1 MVARSRFSF
10 SKLAFAVA
18 GALALVV
25 GTDAAGAV
33 LPAPPPDPP
42 VRVIVQLWD
51 GLDAAPRTAVAN
63 LGGAVTGN
71 LAVVNGFSATLPS
84 SAVASLAAN
93 PGVRVV
99 SLDAPVLTQGTMAD
113 GGAPSVYREV
123 VRADAASAAGRR
135 GAGVTVAVIDTGIA
149 PTGPLADRLLT
160 VDGGA
165 QCVNLSPEP
174 GCADSYGHGTFIA
187 GLVNGV
193 APDANLLALK
203 LSGRDGTSDVSRLL
217 TAIDWVLV
225 NKDRYNVKVV
235 NLSVRTYSPLSYR
248 TDPVNLAVERLW
260 AAGVLVSVSAGNQ
273 GPGASSIAKPA
284 DDPWVVTTGSIDDHG
299 TVSLADDAV
308 SDFSSR
314 GPSIP
319 DGVAKPD
326 VVVPGR
332 SLVSLRSPGSEADLR
347 HPYFVDATQRRGS
360 GTSFST
366 GITSGAAAVLLA
378 ADPTATNDR
387 VKFALMSSGRAVPG
401 ADASAA
407 GSGVFDLEAAAGAP
421 PGEANKQR
429 FHPLFWPLRG
439 PTSLTD
445 VAGSLFEP
453 AWWQGSNW
461 QGSNWQGSNW
471 QGSNWQGSNW
481 QGSNWQGSNWQ
492 GSNWQGSN
500 WQGSNWQGSNWQ
512 GSNWQASYWS

>member
-1 MVARSRFSF
+1 MVARSKFAR
-10 SKLAFAVA
+10 SKLAFAVLGALTLVAGTHAA
-18 GALALVV
+18 GAL
-25 GTDAAGAV
+25 
-33 LPAPPPDPP
+33 LPPPPPDPA
-42 VRVIVQLWD
+42 VRVVVQLWD
-51 GLDAAPRTAVAN
+51 GLDLAPRGAVAN
-63 LGGAVTGN
+63 LGGSITAN
-71 LAVVNGFSATLPS
+71 LPVVNGFAATLPA
-84 SAVASLAAN
+84 SAVATLAAN
-93 PGVRVV
+93 PGVRAV
-99 SLDAPVLTQGTMAD
+99 SLDAPVLTQEAMAD
-113 GGAPSVYREV
+113 GGAPSVYRQV
-123 VRADAASAAGRR
+123 VNADGATAAGRR

-149 PTGPLADRLLT
+149 PTGPLADRLVT

-193 APDANLLALK
+193 APDATLLALK
-203 LSGRDGTSDVSRLL
+203 LSGRDGNSDVSRLL
-217 TAIDWVLV
+217 TAIDWVLA

-248 TDPVNLAVERLW
+248 LDPVNLAVERMW
-260 AAGVLVSVSAGNQ
+260 AAGILVSVSAGNQ
-273 GPGASSIAKPA
+273 GPGEKSIAKPA
-284 DDPWVVTTGSIDDHG
+284 DDPWVVTTGSTDDHG
-299 TVSLADDAV
+299 TVSVADDTI

-378 ADPTATNDR
+378 ADPTATNNR
-387 VKFALMSSGRAVPG
+387 VKFALMASGRAVPG
-401 ADASAA
+401 AAASAA
-407 GSGVFDLEAAAGAP
+407 GAGVFDLEAARTAP
-421 PGEANKQR
+421 AGEANKQQ
-429 FHPLFWPLRG
+429 FHPLFWPLA
-439 PTSLTD
+439 PATLAD
-445 VAGSLFEP
+445 VVGSLFEA

-500 WQGSNWQGSNWQ
+500 WQGSNWQASNW
-512 GSNWQASYWS
+512 S